1 MKDYVA
7 AARQYEADVRDGVVP
22 ACRWVRLACA
32 RNRHDLD
39 RVGVDPTF
47 PFEFNTARATAICQ
61 TAELFPHIK
70 GPKAKVV
77 SQDDE
82 GRALW
87 ATIELEPWQ
96 CWLLTT
102 VFGWIHP
109 NGRRRFKVALVLVPR
124 KNAKS
129 TIGAVLINYMVTAD
143 GEAGA
148 EVYSAATTRDQ
159 AKVSAEI
166 AWEMARRSHQY
177 RDYFGVRIGAKTTR
191 TLEVPAT
198 ASKFAPLSADA
209 HSLDGLNVSC
219 ALIDELHAHKTRA
232 VWDVLD
238 TATGTRVQPLLFAIT
253 TAGSDIHGVC
263 YEKLLYLHSLLEG
276 VHHDDEFFGVNYTVD
291 EGDDWTDP
299 VTWRKANPN
308 YAVSVQP
315 EDLARK
321 AREANQSPQARN
333 NFLTKHLNVWVTSSA
348 PCLSVDGWRAGQSSG
363 WKPAFEIPELRGEPC
378 FVGVDIAKKIDLCS
392 VTFAFPPAPGRPTWR
407 WLQQIWT
414 PRDTMAERSIRDR
427 VSYTTWAEQGW
438 LIAHPGTRVDLRVVV
453 DAILAGSEYYDL
465 QCIGFD
471 PWHSD
476 NLESV
481 LINDHGFSESEIVE
495 IPQTYGGMSS
505 ACLTVQAEVLAGD
518 IDAGGCPVTAW
529 SVGNVV
535 ANYDGKENLMF
546 AKGKSTGRIDP
557 VISGT
562 IARALHLRLSQE
574 PVSDPQ
580 LFFLPGR
587 A

>member
-363 WKPAFEIPELRGEPC
+363 WKPAFEIPELRGEP
-378 FVGVDIAKKIDLCS
+378 
-392 VTFAFPPAPGRPTWR
+392 
-407 WLQQIWT
+407 
-414 PRDTMAERSIRDR
+414 
-427 VSYTTWAEQGW
+427 
-438 LIAHPGTRVDLRVVV
+438 
-453 DAILAGSEYYDL
+453 
-465 QCIGFD
+465 
-471 PWHSD
+471 
-476 NLESV
+476 
-481 LINDHGFSESEIVE
+481 
-495 IPQTYGGMSS
+495 
-505 ACLTVQAEVLAGD
+505 
-518 IDAGGCPVTAW
+518 
-529 SVGNVV
+529 
-535 ANYDGKENLMF
+535 
-546 AKGKSTGRIDP
+546 
-557 VISGT
+557 
-562 IARALHLRLSQE
+562 
-574 PVSDPQ
+574 
-580 LFFLPGR
+580 
-587 A
+587 